1 MMTVR
6 TVLKQGVAV
15 MERVSA

>member
-1 MMTVR
+1 MTVR